1 MGFLVHGFLS
11 HACWMIWLLLNSGAP
26 LLLVTQPSLK
36 GATDLDCGCLNERNF
51 ASEVAFFERIYL
63 DVVLLAYL

>member
-1 MGFLVHGFLS
+1 
-11 HACWMIWLLLNSGAP
+11 MIWLLLNSGAP